1 MSAPPR
7 PDAATQPNRRGRVRP
22 AGPLRW
28 LAALLLAALAAVA
41 VVPDLLFAMDRYPP
55 FAQTVAFRTPMLA
68 GLLHVVAFFAL
79 LTVFRRRLWPITA
92 ALAVVAVAGAAM
104 VLPRVVADTPPA
116 SGTPLKVLTLNVF
129 EGEADVD
136 TFAALI
142 RTEAPDIVSVPE
154 SGGRFAG
161 ELDPLIAPLGYRT
174 IASVSDRRPDV
185 AGVTLAVSERLGEV
199 QTEIGQGG
207 PFPFVEATG
216 GRLGDLRFVAYH
228 SVAPTRG
235 SIDDWRAD
243 LDRLRRWCQGPTPA
257 VLAGDFNATLDHS
270 VLREGIAGCGDA
282 AAQTGDGL
290 AGTWP
295 NWAPR
300 WLGPQIDH
308 VFGTDGIAAESF
320 DVRDVPG
327 TDHRAIVTT
336 LRIP

>member
-7 PDAATQPNRRGRVRP
+7 PDAATQPNRRARARP
-22 AGPLRW
+22 GLLSW
-28 LAALLLAALAAVA
+28 LAALLLTALASVA
-41 VVPDLLFAMDRYPP
+41 VIPDLLFGMDRFAP
-55 FAQTVAFRTPMLA
+55 FAQIIAFRTPLLA
-68 GLLHVVAFFAL
+68 GLVLVVVFFAV

-92 ALAVVAVAGAAM
+92 GLAAVAVLGAAM
-104 VLPRVVADTPPA
+104 VLPRAVADTPPGP
-116 SGTPLKVLTLNVF
+116 GTPLKVLALNVF

-142 RTEAPDIVSVPE
+142 RTESPDIVSVPE

-161 ELDPLIAPLGYRT
+161 ELERLIGPLGYRT
-174 IASVSDRRPDV
+174 VASVPDSRPDV

-199 QTEIGQGG
+199 QTEIGRGGG
-207 PFPFVEATG
+207 PFPFVQATG

-235 SIDDWRAD
+235 SVDEWRSD
-243 LDRLRRWCQGPTPA
+243 LYRLRQWCQGPTPA
-257 VLAGDFNATLDHS
+257 VVAGDFNATLDHS
-270 VLREGIAGCGDA
+270 VLREGTAGCGDA

-290 AGTWP
+290 VGTWP

-308 VFGTDGIAAESF
+308 VFGTDGITAESF